1 MVAMVM
7 IMLPS
12 GAGHLHHRLFHKD
25 LVNLHGGKAL
35 CTSPSTDEEVS
46 TGCVCVWENDL
57 FTYSN
62 GVFLYPSSFQKDF
75 RIGYV
80 IFPGFPLQIPMNDR
94 VGFVAKS
101 HE

>member
-12 GAGHLHHRLFHKD
+12 GAGPLHHCPFHED

-46 TGCVCVWENDL
+46 TGCVCLGE
-57 FTYSN
+57 
-62 GVFLYPSSFQKDF
+62 
-75 RIGYV
+75 
-80 IFPGFPLQIPMNDR
+80 
-94 VGFVAKS
+94 
-101 HE
+101 